1 MTKSLLFSS
10 SVQGQAELRT
20 PNRLSKIKIKQL
32 HAICEDTYFFS
43 FAAIHDDQFI
53 LGKFRLE
60 DKWLSEKN
68 RYVNLQEVAYWQLD
82 IVDIVTKFDIAHL
95 ASDDFG
101 KKIDPEVEIF
111 DFIPYQIGKHLQ
123 IKVLYRAHYPGSKL
137 DRSSRISIQHIAVK
151 SFRKSNKKS
160 ISLKFATTLQELP
173 VDAQKITASIR
184 DYSNKFVYTIEWEN
198 KNKDQFSSIL
208 RTTIDVFNY
217 IRYDIEGPILG
228 IGAREV
234 DYGIGFKIFV
244 ASNNGFYEEISTPNV
259 FAQGDDLVL
268 ESHSVT
274 SVRNSN
280 NFGQEREEKMTIQQ
294 QEDFISGQFRN
305 FFKNPQDM
313 GIALEIKRE
322 RGKFN
327 QETVQPYLVSQTYK
341 IVEEISRN
349 LVQATKSQNED
360 LTAVSEIRKRDARF

>member
-1 MTKSLLFSS
+1 
-10 SVQGQAELRT
+10 
-20 PNRLSKIKIKQL
+20 
-32 HAICEDTYFFS
+32 
-43 FAAIHDDQFI
+43 
-53 LGKFRLE
+53 
-60 DKWLSEKN
+60 
-68 RYVNLQEVAYWQLD
+68 
-82 IVDIVTKFDIAHL
+82 
-95 ASDDFG
+95 
-101 KKIDPEVEIF
+101 
-111 DFIPYQIGKHLQ
+111 
-123 IKVLYRAHYPGSKL
+123 
-137 DRSSRISIQHIAVK
+137 
-151 SFRKSNKKS
+151 
-160 ISLKFATTLQELP
+160 LQELP

-228 IGAREV
+228 LGAREV